1 MVLPMTFMT
10 STKMVDL
17 GAEGEK
23 VHWSIYRDS
32 TLGAFYLPHSLP
44 TKLFGV
50 LLFWYLTIFD
60 ISPWRFRTDLVTQ
73 IKNLDFFI
81 CLVFQG
87 PQERCWICLSSP
99 HNHIDSLKISSTLHR
114 V

>member
-44 TKLFGV
+44 TKLFVWGSFV
-50 LLFWYLTIFD
+50 LV
-60 ISPWRFRTDLVTQ
+60 P
-73 IKNLDFFI
+73 
-81 CLVFQG
+81 
-87 PQERCWICLSSP
+87 
-99 HNHIDSLKISSTLHR
+99 NHF
-114 V
+114 